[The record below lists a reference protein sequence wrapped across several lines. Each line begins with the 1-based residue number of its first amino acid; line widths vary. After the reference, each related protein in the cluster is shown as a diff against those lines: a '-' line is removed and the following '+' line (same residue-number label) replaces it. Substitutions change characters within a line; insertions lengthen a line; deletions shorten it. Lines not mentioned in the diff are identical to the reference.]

1 MQVLSSSV
9 ANALQFYGNPDTTE
23 TERFVRTFDKFF
35 DCLNVRSPN
44 EHITKRKEHMKP
56 YSSASDERLLVGFAV
71 VTYMYI
77 HTNNNLQWL
86 ERDFLDYLNEWQSSV
101 AARDGFTSAEKAM
114 MTLSRETLEG
124 LRVTGMSA

>member
-35 DCLNVRSPN
+35 DCLNVRSPK
-44 EHITKRKEHMKP
+44 EYITKRKEHMKP
-56 YSSASDERLLVGFAV
+56 YSSASDERLLVGFAI
-71 VTYMYI
+71 VTYMYMQTHYI
-77 HTNNNLQWL
+77 LNLQWL

-101 AARDGFTSAEKAM
+101 AG
-114 MTLSRETLEG
+114 
-124 LRVTGMSA
+124 